1 MRAPDR
7 PAGQTRPCPAVS
19 EVLEDRLRLTAPGPW
34 PGGILLSH
42 GLAVRA
48 LPVAQVG
55 PFTGSADGVAAARGG
70 ELDQAG
76 ALLTGGRCAPW
87 RPGQVHRPPS
97 PDPDGMGPPRP
108 LLAAFK
114 SVRDSLSATVPTW
127 TSSMSACYVT
137 VIPRISG
144 EDMSSPAAHSAISG
158 PRIPQ
163 ARAAPGARRCD
174 RMLNSAIGSPRG
186 VDHDRRPSPAS
197 GAAPG

>member
-7 PAGQTRPCPAVS
+7 PAGQIRPCRAVS

-137 VIPRISG
+137 VIRAYPVRKC
-144 EDMSSPAAHSAISG
+144 
-158 PRIPQ
+158 PQ
-163 ARAAPGARRCD
+163 QLPTAPSQGREYPKRA
-174 RMLNSAIGSPRG
+174 LPRG
-186 VDHDRRPSPAS
+186 
-197 GAAPG
+197 PGGVIECLTVRSDLRGE